1 MRSSLIRLFMLM
13 ILFCLSLCRLN
24 AQENLPVPVPV
35 PEPEATISM
44 DFKDAELKDV
54 LKVLS
59 IQSGLN
65 FIASEIVQD
74 RTLTLYLDKV
84 PTKKAM
90 DNIFRAN
97 NLSYELSRSDNIFIV
112 KDWGKPQLET
122 MTKVYYIKYR
132 CVPSANIDKEKTT
145 LLKST
150 AAGAETDMLGAIK
163 QVLSPRGKVGE
174 DVKTNSLIVT
184 DVPSSFKEIEKV
196 IALLDVPQQQLMLEV
211 EILDVSKNIIDK
223 LGFEFGENPFTL
235 ILSGDFIKKG
245 AEAYFGPAASRS
257 AEGAVTFGKTYA
269 QVLDFLRTQKDTR
282 YLTRPKLLTLN
293 NETAEISIT
302 KDEVVGYEETT
313 NSTSAGS
320 TVERTYIRST
330 GLSLSPEGTGIFL
343 RITPQINP
351 ETNEITMVVNPKS
364 SVSSA
369 SAIASSQSDVELRTT
384 KSIVKVKSGQTVILG
399 GLIHKDKVVTVKKLP
414 ILGDI
419 PLVGGLFRSRDQ
431 EKDSERELLIFV
443 TPRIVKESAAKI
455 VKARKD
461 IVPQMDEEPVLEI
474 SRQEIINEFLNELD
488 RKKK

>member
-1 MRSSLIRLFMLM
+1 MKSSLIRLFIFM
-13 ILFCLSLCRLN
+13 ILFSLSLCRLN
-24 AQENLPVPVPV
+24 AQENLPMPDS
-35 PEPEATISM
+35 EATISM

-54 LKVLS
+54 LKVFS

-74 RTLTLYLDKV
+74 RKLTLYLDKV
-84 PTKKAM
+84 PVKKAM
-90 DNIFRAN
+90 DKIFRAN
-97 NLSYELSRSDNIFIV
+97 NLSYELDRSDNIFIV
-112 KDWGKPQLET
+112 KDWGKPKLET
-122 MTKVYYIKYR
+122 ITRVYYIKYR
-132 CVPSANIDKEKTT
+132 GVPSANLDKEKVA
-145 LLKST
+145 LLKS
-150 AAGAETDMLGAIK
+150 AAGAMETDMVGAIK
-163 QVLSPRGKVGE
+163 QVLGPIGKVSE
-174 DVKTNSLIVT
+174 DIKTNSLIVT
-184 DVPSSFKEIEKV
+184 DVPSSFKEVERV
-196 IALLDVPQQQLMLEV
+196 ISLLDVPQQQLMLEV

-245 AEAYFGPAASRS
+245 AQSYFGPAASRN

-302 KDEVVGYEETT
+302 KDEVVGYDETSSCT
-313 NSTSAGS
+313 TVGT
-320 TVERTYIRST
+320 TVERKYIRST
-330 GLSLSPEGTGIFL
+330 DLKLSPEGTGIFL
-343 RITPQINP
+343 RVTPQINP
-351 ETNEITMVVNPKS
+351 ETKEIIMVVNPKS
-364 SVSSA
+364 SVSTA

-419 PLVGGLFRSRDQ
+419 PLVGGLFRSKNQ
-431 EKDSERELLIFV
+431 EKDSERELLIFI

-461 IVPQMDEEPVLEI
+461 IVSQMDEEPVLEI